1 MNNSN
6 RHRKAVLAIAGLL
19 VLSLSLSSCDT
30 LRQKF
35 TRKKKKGEAEDQNF
49 VPVLMPEEYPA
60 PTLNPE
66 HNYKEH
72 YDLIK
77 AWYHDLWTAI
87 DDKNTARYT
96 HYIISQ
102 VTNHITQM
110 EKLVDA
116 PTQANLVK
124 LAGYLDYYNSSL
136 GDPWQVRNVS
146 RIQSDLRG
154 FDRFLRDHLRADR
167 IQGHFVKPS
176 SAPVIPAP
184 APRLQWGKAGI

>member
-1 MNNSN
+1 MVNFN
-6 RHRKAVLAIAGLL
+6 HHKKAVLAIAGLL

-35 TRKKKKGEAEDQNF
+35 TRKKKKGEAEDQSF

-60 PTLNPE
+60 PKLNAE

-77 AWYHDLWTAI
+77 AWYTDLWAAI
-87 DDKNTARYT
+87 DDKNTARNIHYT
-96 HYIISQ
+96 ISQ
-102 VTNHITQM
+102 VTNHIAQM
-110 EKLVDA
+110 KKLVDA

-124 LAGYLDYYNSSL
+124 LESFLDYYSASL
-136 GDPWQVRNVS
+136 NDSWQVRNVS

-154 FDRFLRDHLRADR
+154 FDRFLRDRLRADR
-167 IQGHFVKPS
+167 IKGHFV
-176 SAPVIPAP
+176 SAQGGSASG
-184 APRLQWGKAGI
+184 GKSIK